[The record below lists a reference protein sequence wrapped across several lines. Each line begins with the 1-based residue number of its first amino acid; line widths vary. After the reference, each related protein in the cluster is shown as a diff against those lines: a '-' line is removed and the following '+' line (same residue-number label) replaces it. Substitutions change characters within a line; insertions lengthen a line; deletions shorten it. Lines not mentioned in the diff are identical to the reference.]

1 MRRRNC
7 QRVNLGGWVNGAP
20 GVSSRRKTDRKEGL
34 KRSDFTTN
42 KNKTLNIFEPTANG
56 YESKLSTPVIGWLIL
71 KIKLNLWSPRSLI
84 LTHTQMWTK
93 DIRNGDAPFD

>member
-20 GVSSRRKTDRKEGL
+20 GVSSRKKTDRKEGL
-34 KRSDFTTN
+34 KRSGFTTN

-56 YESKLSTPVIGWLIL
+56 YESKLSTLVIGLLIP